1 MYDFLSTRRHLRDV
15 AFLGGQEF
23 WSGDGPDGCAR
34 CIKLPVVIRSEG
46 EWASSATLAR
56 SLARPF
62 LRIHSLNL
70 FSLLLFSLSSSS
82 TLGRSSDPH
91 QLGRKVVLVVA
102 RAAQAPLG
110 QRDRLVLPVPVDAAG
125 RRSPSPVR
133 VAVPVPA
140 AAAAAA
146 RGRGLAAAR
155 GPLLGLGDPGVDE
168 DVLGGESL
176 VGVLAEEAADEAAR
190 ARRDRVGQAELAA
203 PDLGEEALVLL
214 PVEGV
219 SAMQRKGRCQTTCP
233 RDMDC
238 LHWI

>member
-1 MYDFLSTRRHLRDV
+1 M
-15 AFLGGQEF
+15 
-23 WSGDGPDGCAR
+23 
-34 CIKLPVVIRSEG
+34 G
-46 EWASSATLAR
+46 ELCHAR

-190 ARRDRVGQAELAA
+190 AGRDGVGKTELAA

-219 SAMQRKGRCQTTCP
+219 PEMMRQTGYYYWNETSHPSLVSIYKTCELVIP
-233 RDMDC
+233 NNNNWAKRTS
-238 LHWI
+238 IRVGEEKTQ

>member
-1 MYDFLSTRRHLRDV
+1 M
-15 AFLGGQEF
+15 
-23 WSGDGPDGCAR
+23 
-34 CIKLPVVIRSEG
+34 G
-46 EWASSATLAR
+46 ELCHAR

-155 GPLLGLGDPGVDE
+155 GPLLGLLRDPGVDE

-176 VGVLAEEAADEAAR
+176 VGVLAEEAADEAAG
-190 ARRDRVGQAELAA
+190 AGGDGVGEAELAA

-219 SAMQRKGRCQTTCP
+219 PERMKRVKCDSLIGKNRKKSP
-233 RDMDC
+233 K
-238 LHWI
+238 